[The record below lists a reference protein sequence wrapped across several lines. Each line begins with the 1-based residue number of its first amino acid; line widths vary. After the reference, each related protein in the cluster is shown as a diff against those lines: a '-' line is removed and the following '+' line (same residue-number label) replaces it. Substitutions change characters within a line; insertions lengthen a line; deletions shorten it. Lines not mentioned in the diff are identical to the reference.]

1 MKTALA
7 AILIAFATTVAAQSE
22 TRGTTPPGTATD
34 GSRPAD
40 GAITGGSIL
49 PGESGGI
56 PRDRPGGSSTGSSVP
71 AAERIKRCEELIG
84 TLRDD
89 CLRKERNAGAGGTQG
104 EMLPPLKPELPSR

>member
-7 AILIAFATTVAAQSE
+7 AILIAFAGAVGAQGSNDM
-22 TRGTTPPGTATD
+22 RGTVPHGTAAD

-40 GAITGGSIL
+40 GAITGGSIR
-49 PGESGGI
+49 PGERSG
-56 PRDRPGGSSTGSSVP
+56 VP
-71 AAERIKRCEELIG
+71 TSKPSAGVSLEERIRRCEELIG

-89 CLRKERNAGAGGTQG
+89 CLRKERNSGAGGTRG